1 MSLFKTVMGQIA
13 KVLPEVRKPIR
24 KPSMTERLIWTGIAL
39 GVFLVMTQIPLF
51 GAGRVGADPLAYSRV
66 IFASAQGTLMELGIG
81 PIVTAGLIM
90 QLLKGSD
97 IIKFDFTKPE
107 EKALFTSSTKFLTI
121 IVAFAEATAFIAAGF
136 YGPNLQNTVAMV
148 ILLQLFGSTVVVMLL
163 DEMIQKGWGIG
174 SGISLFILAGVT
186 KEVLWSLF
194 SPLNP
199 DGDFFGVIPY
209 TIDAVMNGN
218 IMDAVTRAAPFPN
231 LITLA
236 LTAMVIGI
244 IVYVEG
250 MKIEIPIT
258 STRFKGFSGTYPIK
272 LLYPSVIP
280 VILASALLANITFM
294 TQFLY
299 ARARDFPFLEI
310 FGRFDPA
317 APGVPIGGIIYYI
330 SSPGRYDVALAD
342 PIRVVTFVAF
352 LTLACVFFAKIWV
365 SVGGLSAEAAAKSL
379 IDAKVQVP
387 GFRSSGVS
395 IQAILQKYI
404 PAVTII
410 GGLVI
415 GLLASLSDILGIFGS
430 GTGILLMVSI
440 TIQYY
445 QTLMREHIETVMP
458 KLGAI
463 LGRS

>member
-1 MSLFKTVMGQIA
+1 
-13 KVLPEVRKPIR
+13 
-24 KPSMTERLIWTGIAL
+24 SMTERLIWTGIAL

-51 GAGRVGADPLAYSRV
+51 GTGRVGQDPLAYSRV

-90 QLLKGSD
+90 QLLKGSE

-121 IVAFAEATAFIAAGF
+121 IVAFAEAAAFIGAGF
-136 YGPNLQNTVAMV
+136 YGPNIQNTVAMV

-186 KEVLWSLF
+186 KEVLWALF
-194 SPLNP
+194 SPLSP
-199 DGDFFGVIPY
+199 DGNFFGVVPY
-209 TIDAVMNGN
+209 AVNATLSGN
-218 IMDAVTRAAPFPN
+218 FLDSVTRAAPFPN

-236 LTAMVIGI
+236 LTAMVIGVI
-244 IVYVEG
+244 IYVEG

-258 STRFKGFSGTYPIK
+258 STRFKGFSGSYPIK

-280 VILASALLANITFM
+280 VILASALIANITFM
-294 TQFLY
+294 TQFLS
-299 ARARDFPFLEI
+299 ARVRQFPFLEI
-310 FGRFDPA
+310 FGRFDPSE
-317 APGVPIGGIIYYI
+317 PGVPIGGMIYYI
-330 SSPGRYDVALAD
+330 SSPGRYDVAAAD
-342 PIRVVTFVAF
+342 PIRVITFVAF
-352 LTLACVFFAKIWV
+352 LTLACIFFSKIWV
-365 SVGGLSAEAAAKSL
+365 SVGGLSPEAAAKSL
-379 IDAKVQVP
+379 LDAKVQVP
-387 GFRSSGVS
+387 GFRSAGLSV
-395 IQAILQKYI
+395 QAILKKYI
-404 PAVTII
+404 PAVTIL
-410 GGLVI
+410 GGLII
-415 GLLASLSDILGIFGS
+415 GLLASLSDILGIFGT
-430 GTGILLMVSI
+430 GTGVLLMVSI
-440 TIQYY
+440 TLQYY